1 MHEGGPFYSR
11 TLPRGN
17 AGLCK
22 EREREMM
29 ARRGRRA
36 SVLTRAAR
44 RSSEVAVVA
53 ALRGGDAEGICSYAI
68 GEEVSWTR
76 GRIDAATR

>member
-1 MHEGGPFYSR
+1 M
-11 TLPRGN
+11 T
-17 AGLCK
+17 
-22 EREREMM
+22 

-44 RSSEVAVVA
+44 RSSEVAVAA
-53 ALRGGDAEGICSYAI
+53 ALRRGDAEGVCPYAI